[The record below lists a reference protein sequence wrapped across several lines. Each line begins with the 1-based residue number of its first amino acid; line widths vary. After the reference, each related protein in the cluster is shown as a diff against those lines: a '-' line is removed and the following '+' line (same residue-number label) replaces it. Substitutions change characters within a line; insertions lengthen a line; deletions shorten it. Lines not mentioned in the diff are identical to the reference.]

1 MLPFSARTVKQAVL
15 AGRDIHGDEE
25 LGKHADW
32 MDGILRKYADINEQ
46 NIDEILKKEI
56 GIVFA
61 GVLEDAGVFKRT
73 AAGQAAFLRFV
84 ESVNAGLLA

>member
-1 MLPFSARTVKQAVL
+1 
-15 AGRDIHGDEE
+15 
-25 LGKHADW
+25 